1 MYRQQN
7 RKSSKTLSP
16 PTAFINTQ
24 LTAHEQSPC
33 SSHLHPLPAKAHKGK
48 KGLSLPGHLC
58 FSDLHTFLRLKY
70 INWTFLISHPI
81 AGLILTQS
89 TTSISSQKLT

>member
-48 KGLSLPGHLC
+48 KRS
-58 FSDLHTFLRLKY
+58 
-70 INWTFLISHPI
+70 
-81 AGLILTQS
+81 
-89 TTSISSQKLT
+89 